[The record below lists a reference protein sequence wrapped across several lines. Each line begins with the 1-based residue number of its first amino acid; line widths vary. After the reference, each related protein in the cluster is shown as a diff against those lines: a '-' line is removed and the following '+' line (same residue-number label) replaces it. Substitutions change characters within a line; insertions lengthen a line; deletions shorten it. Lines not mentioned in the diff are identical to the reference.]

1 MRLLVLSIAV
11 LVLVL
16 VLESIQYSNPV
27 HWSATSRVPPR
38 STIGIAAFQTAIEY
52 EYRFTEYRFAEY
64 EYDEIRYEPEHIVC
78 GIYRNP
84 RDAQCFTNTAA
95 PYGVFGFA
103 GLKNQ
108 EMLGFHEPIEGILSS
123 KILGSPMAHDDA
135 AWLAKSPALREKL
148 IAVGLVDP
156 ETIPERVII
165 PTLDAVDKLMKKANL
180 VWQVILVLSR
190 YPVFLNHRT
199 HRTNGNKSSHRNV
212 IFPCVRCVP

>member
-1 MRLLVLSIAV
+1 MRLLVLSIA
-11 LVLVL
+11 VL

-52 EYRFTEYRFAEY
+52 EYRFTEYRPPRRTEY

-95 PYGVFGFA
+95 RYGVFGFA

-123 KILGSPMAHDDA
+123 KILGSPMAQDDA

-156 ETIPERVII
+156 EPIPERVII
-165 PTLDAVDKLMKKANL
+165 PTLDAFLHGYIKRHGKSRKPATVA
-180 VWQVILVLSR
+180 VWKQV
-190 YPVFLNHRT
+190 YDNDP
-199 HRTNGNKSSHRNV
+199 
-212 IFPCVRCVP
+212 